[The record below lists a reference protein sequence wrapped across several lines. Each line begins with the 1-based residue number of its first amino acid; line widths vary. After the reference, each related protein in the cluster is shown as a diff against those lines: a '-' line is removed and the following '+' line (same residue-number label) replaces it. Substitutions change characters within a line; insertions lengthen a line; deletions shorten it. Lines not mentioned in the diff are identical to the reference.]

1 MKKRCIAA
9 MIMLLG
15 LLSSQ
20 SFAQSGFRIK
30 GGVNFNGVSGD
41 GISKLTKQDVG
52 YHVGVAY
59 EFSFNPFLGLEP
71 GLFLDTRGF
80 KISEEATVLGQTLKA
95 EARTTVTYLNIPV
108 ALKGKIPL
116 GEKSRIFALAGP
128 FIGIGLKAKQTG
140 EVIAPLVGKK
150 EISADIKFGDGE
162 EEYRPTITGLTFGGG
177 FELGHFIISAGYDLG
192 LSETFKESKNYFN
205 ALKVGVGVKF

>member
-1 MKKRCIAA
+1 MKKLCIAT

-15 LLSSQ
+15 LLSLPT
-20 SFAQSGFRIK
+20 FAQSGFRIK
-30 GGVNFNGVSGD
+30 GGVNFNGISGD
-41 GISKLTKQDVG
+41 GVSKLTKQDVG

-80 KISEEATVLGQTLKA
+80 KISEETTVLGQTLKA

-108 ALKGKIPL
+108 ALKGKIPM
-116 GEKSRIFALAGP
+116 GENSRIFALVGP
-128 FIGIGLKAKQTG
+128 FFGIGLKAKQTG
-140 EVIAPLVGKK
+140 EVVVPLVGKK
-150 EISADIKFGDGE
+150 DVSVDIKFGDDE
-162 EEYRPTITGLTFGGG
+162 DQYRPTITGLTFGGG

-192 LSETFKESKNYFN
+192 LSETFKDSKNYFN